1 MSIKTYFFSFF
12 FLLTVSFAGSA
23 SAQTALPQCG
33 VHVQNI
39 VPHVYNGTLDSF
51 DYFYTSTETAQVLRT
66 TVGGNVLSPRYT
78 TTWKDTGT
86 KFHVDVPRWFNLSGP
101 VSIEVVLMGKDGCIE
116 TRVFTVNVPVQPVQ
130 AIPHVNTPP
139 VSTPTQNQ
147 VTPVQTPETSISAV
161 SATPQGQALKVVCS
175 PTEASLT
182 WAAQPGSTSYI
193 VERSDE
199 DSDFAAIKIVRSG
212 VDTYRDTTV
221 ESGKVYTYRVR
232 GFDGVHF
239 TGTSVEARCGVPVN
253 AAAPITPSNN
263 ENTCST
269 WPATA
274 WVALLIVQL
283 VLALIT
289 IDMLGALLTGNGWR
303 FTTALFIPFAG
314 LLSLWF
320 VFDACRTFQW
330 FPILVTLIT
339 LVTLFAPALLVK
351 QSRENI

>member
-1 MSIKTYFFSFF
+1 MSIKAYFFSLL

-23 SAQTALPQCG
+23 SAQTALPQCNG
-33 VHVQNI
+33 HVQSI

-51 DYFYTSTETAQVLRT
+51 DYFYSGTEGAQVLRT

-78 TTWKDTGT
+78 TTWKNTET
-86 KFHVDVPRWFNLSGP
+86 KFHVDVPKWFNLSGS

-116 TRVFTVNVPVQPVQ
+116 TRVFTVNIPSQPVRTVPHISTVPVSVPVENQ
-130 AIPHVNTPP
+130 A
-139 VSTPTQNQ
+139 
-147 VTPVQTPETSISAV
+147 TPVQTPETATTV
-161 SATPQGQALKVVCS
+161 STTPQGQALEVVCS

-193 VERSDE
+193 VERSE
-199 DSDFAAIKIVRSG
+199 AGSDFAAIKIVKG
-212 VDTYRDTTV
+212 EVGTYRDTTV
-221 ESGKVYTYRVR
+221 INGHVYTYRVR

-239 TGTSVEARCGVPVN
+239 TGTSVEARCGVPVD
-253 AAAPITPSNN
+253 AAAPIIPEKPGS
-263 ENTCST
+263 CST
-269 WPATA
+269 WPAAA
-274 WVALLIVQL
+274 WVALLIGQL

-289 IDMLGALLTGNGWR
+289 IDMLGILLIGNGWR
-303 FTTALFIPFAG
+303 FTAALFIPFAG
-314 LLSLWF
+314 LLSVWF

-351 QSRENI
+351 QGRETS